1 MPPEDKHEHSAG
13 GAGLGVPSG
22 TGDRVLVVETNA
34 LAAVGPELDEAD
46 VAQHGGMKHALQA
59 LEGS

>member
-1 MPPEDKHEHSAG
+1 VPPEDEHEHSTG

-22 TGDRVLVVETNA
+22 TSDRVLLVETDA

-46 VAQHGGMKHALQA
+46 VAQHGSMKHALQA
-59 LEGS
+59 